1 MPPIKLTEPLTE
13 NFILSS
19 PFKIIGRL
27 NGMVKNGSK
36 MVHVGKKATKYPEH
50 EYAKFS
56 EAAKKKI
63 NVDKLEAA

>member
-1 MPPIKLTEPLTE
+1 
-13 NFILSS
+13 
-19 PFKIIGRL
+19 
-27 NGMVKNGSK
+27 MVKNGSK